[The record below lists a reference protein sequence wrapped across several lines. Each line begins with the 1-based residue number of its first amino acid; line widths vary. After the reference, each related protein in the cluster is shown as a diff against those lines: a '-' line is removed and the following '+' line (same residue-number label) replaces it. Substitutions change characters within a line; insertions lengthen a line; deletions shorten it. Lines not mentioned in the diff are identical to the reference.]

1 MDSDVIKTPANEAP
15 AQQPRRRKRWST
27 LLVPLLA
34 LGSLLWVSNWFY
46 QRSRLLN
53 TGAVSH
59 VVLGELQ
66 LPWGMLIGDDMA
78 RELFGAPVELHLR
91 EKSLT
96 PYQMGIVGR
105 YTGLKSL
112 QLRGVTDADVR
123 RLRGLTNLENLSLDE
138 PQLTDEACEIIGRFD
153 QLQHLSLGNYQ
164 DATTI
169 PVTDQGLSHLVGLT
183 QLQGLELPAPG
194 VTDDGLKSIAKLPTL
209 TGLALDGTNLSGE
222 GLGDLSKLTNLQSL
236 GIRNW
241 SLKEYALSDLP
252 KLGNFECLV
261 LWNCSFS
268 KNCLRPLGEC
278 SPLRQ
283 LSLTGPNVTDSIL
296 DDLTSIRSF
305 RLLWLD
311 DTKVSREA
319 CERFHEARPDVE
331 LLGEAGRLVRS
342 QLEDR

>member
-1 MDSDVIKTPANEAP
+1 MTEKKPTPAESFTSP
-15 AQQPRRRKRWST
+15 PDVPRRRRFWLA
-27 LLVPLLA
+27 LLVLLLP

-53 TGAVSH
+53 TGTISH
-59 VVLGELQ
+59 VELGELQ
-66 LPWGMLIGDDMA
+66 LPWGMLIGDDIA
-78 RELFGAPVELHLR
+78 RELFGAPVEFHLR
-91 EKSLT
+91 EKPLT
-96 PYQMGIVGR
+96 LYQMGILGS

-112 QLRGVTDADVR
+112 QLRDVTDADVR
-123 RLRGLTNLENLSLDE
+123 KLRGLTNLEHLTLNE

-153 QLQHLSLGNYQ
+153 QLQHLSLGNWHEESS
-164 DATTI
+164 TI
-169 PVTDQGLSHLVGLT
+169 QMTDQGLSHLVGLT
-183 QLQGLELPAPG
+183 NLSGLELSAPG
-194 VTDDGLKSIAKLPTL
+194 VTDDGLKSIAKLQTL

-222 GLGDLSKLTNLQSL
+222 GLGDLSQLTNLQSL

-241 SLKEYALSDLP
+241 SLKEHALSDLP

-268 KNCLRPLGEC
+268 ENCLRPLGEC
-278 SPLRQ
+278 SLLHQ
-283 LSLTGPNVTDSIL
+283 LSLSGPNVTDAML

-305 RLLWLD
+305 RLLWLG

-331 LLGEAGRLVRS
+331 LSGEAGRWVRS
-342 QLEDR
+342 Q